1 MSPSA
6 VHGHVTVLSNP
17 AFFGEVVPELF
28 PEPAFLEEGFPIST
42 KCFWFYI
49 FQSAD
54 SWMNYFEI
62 YLQNF
67 DVYLNESIAQVTGA
81 NLIDVTFEV

>member
-42 KCFWFYI
+42 KCFGFTFSNQLIHGEISLKFI
-49 FQSAD
+49 FRILKSTLMKVLLK
-54 SWMNYFEI
+54 SLVPTSLM
-62 YLQNF
+62 
-67 DVYLNESIAQVTGA
+67 
-81 NLIDVTFEV
+81 